1 VAGRVLVPEAL
12 QDGFVAATN
21 AVQGNTMPL
30 EKRVSPAG
38 SFTEPEYASVGLTE
52 KKARETQDVVTAI
65 IHFDSTIRLLN
76 RVAIETI
83 LGFQL
88 RGGELRFEPCM
99 PPNWPWFELTY
110 RHRSA
115 TYRILVDN
123 SAGTGRGVRSVE
135 LDGQRLPNDTIPLV
149 DDSKSHEVRVQLG

>member
-1 VAGRVLVPEAL
+1 VAGRVLLPEAL
-12 QDGFVAATN
+12 QDGFMAATN
-21 AVQGNTMPL
+21 TVQGNTMPL

-99 PPNWPWFELTY
+99 PPNWP
-110 RHRSA
+110 
-115 TYRILVDN
+115 
-123 SAGTGRGVRSVE
+123 
-135 LDGQRLPNDTIPLV
+135 
-149 DDSKSHEVRVQLG
+149 